1 MTTFNLK
8 GCAQCPK
15 KTGNFG
21 DIFAQFPPKH
31 RSAVSNRFTA
41 VDRRQPGFERLLK
54 RCFDCFAEW
63 QIITEN
69 PGASRRA
76 SIGLGNALSVISLTP
91 TRLRVV

>member
-15 KTGNFG
+15 KTEDFG
-21 DIFAQFPPKH
+21 DIFAQFH
-31 RSAVSNRFTA
+31 QSIVLLIRFTA
-41 VDRRQPGFERLLK
+41 IDCGQPGFERLLK

-69 PGASRRA
+69 PDASRRA
-76 SIGLGNALSVISLTP
+76 SIRLENAPSVISLTL